1 MLYNILGRQVVKDDM
16 FGGAAVLGV
25 SHEQMTE
32 HSEFIPLLLTTT
44 STFFMHLPQIML
56 LKRLRSCVLFS
67 SRFVYD
73 ITPGDGGVRGR
84 GSGGC

>member
-1 MLYNILGRQVVKDDM
+1 MLSNILGRQVVKDDM
-16 FGGAAVLGV
+16 VGGAAVLGV

-67 SRFVYD
+67 STFIYD
-73 ITPGDGGVRGR
+73 ITPEGGVHGR